1 MASSSS
7 HQWAYD
13 VFVSF
18 RGEDI
23 GKIFIDH
30 LFSDLKRKGI
40 HAYGD
45 NDQVNRGEE
54 TSFEIHKAIE
64 QSRFLIVIFSH
75 NYASSTLCMKELV
88 KILECKAREKDKY
101 EVRPIFYDVKPAV
114 VRNQTGSYKEAI
126 MKHEALNWTEVFKW
140 KQALTLAGNLSG
152 WDLQNMTNG
161 HEPRFIDII
170 SKEIFYKLSDG
181 PLHAGDKLVGIYA
194 RAEQMD
200 LLRFVGSNK
209 VHMIGICGIGGIGKT
224 TVAKAIYNLMY
235 KHFEGHSFCE
245 DVKDVVNRYG
255 LVHLQTKLLD
265 DIMKDGSL
273 KIQSVGEGICI
284 MKRRMRAKKILVVLD
299 DVDHYNQFEALA
311 GNPDWFSPGSMIV
324 VTSRDRQLLSAYKVE
339 QIYTIDLLNED
350 EALELFSMYAFRD
363 KHLQDEFSEH
373 VSRMLHYVNGLPL
386 AIKVFGRIL
395 FNKTLHEWG
404 SEIDK
409 LQSSPHV
416 LIQKALRVS
425 YDGLDADQKNIFLDI
440 ACFFKGEKKD
450 YVQQILDGC
459 ELFYATNLR
468 VLADKSLITICEDRI
483 QMHNLV
489 QEMGRQIVR
498 EESEELGNRSRLWC
512 PTDVCDVLKN
522 DKGTE
527 LVKGLALDLSC
538 SEVNICCQS
547 FIKLKNLRLLHI
559 YIGALSNFRDTNGI
573 KCKSELRKET
583 KVSTTGKLEFLSN
596 ELQLL
601 CWHGYPFQYLP
612 STFFPESLL
621 VLDMSYS
628 CIKQIWIG
636 SKGFKKLTLLKLSHC
651 RNLRKTPD
659 FTEIPNLKEL
669 ILDGCENLVEI
680 HPSVGTLKLLI
691 LLNLKNCK
699 NLKIFPN
706 ITEMESLQHL
716 ILSDCSKM
724 QKLPEDLSKIKALVE
739 LRLDGTA
746 IKVVPS
752 LLFSF
757 SNLEVLS
764 LGRCEAIQTKSWHS
778 FFSLSSFLSKFHR
791 PLAMVLPSLSTL
803 GSLRV
808 LNVSHC
814 NLSGASLNNLES
826 LCSLEELDLSG
837 NDFTSIDANFSW
849 LSRLSCL
856 RLIGC
861 KKLQVLPK
869 LPSSIRNLDA
879 QHCISLQELPKL
891 STMDNASSSVFDFKN
906 CPKVVEKQTI
916 ESLIMVLLPQGW
928 IDIFKEVHIF
938 LPGSRIPR
946 WFSNQSMGDCIK
958 VDLPPH
964 WCYKKLKGLA
974 ACAVITPKNTGSPST
989 YFEIFCTV
997 KDSDGAFIS
1006 DISILATDDPNIE
1019 SDQIWLCYR
1028 KSDPKWKKTKN
1039 HIIIS
1044 FKCFGVNCKV
1054 KQCGVILVCEEDDQ
1068 EVTSGSKTTL
1078 WFPTSTGENGVSG
1091 HSNLDIRSAVIE
1103 DEPPQKKFRIS

>member
-1 MASSSS
+1 MDSSSS

-18 RGEDI
+18 RGEDL

-40 HAYGD
+40 RVYGD
-45 NDQVNRGEE
+45 NNQVNREG
-54 TSFEIHKAIE
+54 TSFENHKAIE

-75 NYASSTLCMKELV
+75 NYASSTLCMEELV

-101 EVRPIFYDVKPAV
+101 EVRPIFYDVKPAM

-126 MKHEALNWTEVFKW
+126 VKHEALNGMEVLKW
-140 KQALTLAGNLSG
+140 KQALTLAANLSG

-181 PLHAGDKLVGIYA
+181 PLHAGDNLVGLYA
-194 RAEQMD
+194 RVEQMD

-209 VHMIGICGIGGIGKT
+209 VHMIGICGLGGIGKT

-245 DVKDVVNRYG
+245 DVKDVVNRNG
-255 LVHLQTKLLD
+255 LVYLQMKLLD
-265 DIMKDGSL
+265 DIIKDESL

-299 DVDHYNQFEALA
+299 DVDHPVQFEALA
-311 GNPDWFSPGSMIV
+311 GGPDWFSPGSMIV
-324 VTSRDRQLLSAYKVE
+324 VTSRDRQLLSANKVDR
-339 QIYTIDLLNED
+339 IFTIDLLNDD
-350 EALELFSMYAFRD
+350 EALDLFCMYAFRD
-363 KHLQDEFSEH
+363 KHPEDAFIEH
-373 VSRMLHYVNGLPL
+373 VSRILHYVNGLPFAL
-386 AIKVFGRIL
+386 KYFGRIL
-395 FNKTLHEWG
+395 FNKNLHEWG

-409 LQSSPHV
+409 LRSGLHV
-416 LIQKALRVS
+416 VIENVLRVS
-425 YDGLDADQKNIFLDI
+425 YDGLDADQKSIFLDI

-450 YVQQILDGC
+450 YVQHVLDGC
-459 ELFYATNLR
+459 ESYYATNLR
-468 VLADKSLITICEDRI
+468 VLADKSLITISRDRI

-489 QEMGRQIVR
+489 QEMGWQIVR
-498 EESEELGNRSRLWC
+498 EESEELGKRSRLWC

-522 DKGTE
+522 DKGSE
-527 LVKGLALDLSC
+527 LVKGLALDLSR

-573 KCKSELRKET
+573 NCKSELPKET
-583 KVSTTGKLEFLSN
+583 KVSTTGKLEFLSD

-628 CIKQIWIG
+628 CIRQIWSG

-651 RNLRKTPD
+651 RNLRKTSD
-659 FTEIPNLKEL
+659 FTETPNLKEL

-716 ILSDCSKM
+716 ILSDCRKL
-724 QKLPEDLSKIKALVE
+724 QKLPEDLHKLKSLVE
-739 LRLDGTA
+739 FHLDGTA
-746 IKVVPS
+746 IKIVPS
-752 LLFSF
+752 LMLFSF
-757 SNLEVLS
+757 SKLEVLS
-764 LGRCEAIQTKSWHS
+764 LGSCEAIQTKSRHS
-778 FFSLSSFLSKFHR
+778 FFSLSSFLRKFHR
-791 PLAMVLPSLSTL
+791 PLAMMVLPSLSTL

-808 LNVSHC
+808 LNVRFC
-814 NLSGASLNNLES
+814 NVSGASLNKLEC
-826 LCSLEELDLSG
+826 LCLLEELDLSG
-837 NDFTSIDANFSW
+837 NDFMSIDANFSR

-879 QHCISLQELPKL
+879 QHCSSLQELPKL
-891 STMDNASSSVFDFKN
+891 PTMDNASSSVFDFKN
-906 CPKVVEKQTI
+906 CPKVARKQTI

-928 IDIFKEVHIF
+928 VDIFEEVHIL

-946 WFSNQSMGDCIK
+946 WFSNQNMGDSIM

-964 WCYKKLKGLA
+964 WCYKKLKGLVT
-974 ACAVITPKNTGSPST
+974 CAVIAPEDTGILST
-989 YFEIFCTV
+989 YFEISCTI
-997 KDSDGAFIS
+997 KDSYGALIS
-1006 DISILATDDPNIE
+1006 DISLFATDDPNIE
-1019 SDQIWLCYR
+1019 SDQIWFSYL
-1028 KSDPKWKKTKN
+1028 KSDPKWKKKTKN
-1039 HIIIS
+1039 RFNLS
-1044 FKCFGVNCKV
+1044 FKCVGINCKV
-1054 KQCGVILVCEEDDQ
+1054 KQCGVIMVWEEDDD
-1068 EVTSGSKTTL
+1068 E
-1078 WFPTSTGENGVSG
+1078 EEEEEEAND
-1091 HSNLDIRSAVIE
+1091 SNLDIRSAAIE
-1103 DEPPQKKFRIS
+1103 DGPPWKKFRIS